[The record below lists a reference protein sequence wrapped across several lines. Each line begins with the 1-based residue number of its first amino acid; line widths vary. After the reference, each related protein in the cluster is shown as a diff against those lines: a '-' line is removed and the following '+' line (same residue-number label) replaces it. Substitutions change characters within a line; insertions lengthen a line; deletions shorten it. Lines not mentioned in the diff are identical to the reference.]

1 MTTIVTRSTT
11 SSTRRRDAI
20 ATVARVLDYLFGLLY
35 TLLGVRLLLEMVGA
49 HRSAGFVQLIASLTN
64 PFYAPFKGIV
74 PSDTIDGTHPIV
86 WPIVIAILAYM
97 LLHGA
102 IRGLLHLLPRE

>member
-1 MTTIVTRSTT
+1 
-11 SSTRRRDAI
+11 
-20 ATVARVLDYLFGLLY
+20 VLDYLFGLLY

-49 HRSAGFVQLIASLTN
+49 RRSAGFVELIASVTN

-74 PSDTIDGTHPIV
+74 ASDTIDGSHPIV

-102 IRGLLHLLPRE
+102 IRGLLHLVSREQG